1 MTAGICADMDLRT
14 INAYARFE
22 IDVQHAQE
30 RLRRELDQIVTLAE
44 CAAQMKL
51 PESDPCSKLPD

>member
-1 MTAGICADMDLRT
+1 MDLRT

-51 PESDPCSKLPD
+51 PESEPCSKVRD